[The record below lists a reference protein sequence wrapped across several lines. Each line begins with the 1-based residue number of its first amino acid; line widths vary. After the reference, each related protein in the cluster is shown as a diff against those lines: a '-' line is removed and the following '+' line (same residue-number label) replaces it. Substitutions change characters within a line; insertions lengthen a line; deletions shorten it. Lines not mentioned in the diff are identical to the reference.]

1 MTEEISR
8 ISTLYQLSTEIYE
21 IAASLDSNMEHNN
34 AEDLETLPV
43 LFAKRQA
50 AIEELESSM
59 KEPGFEWAA
68 NEREMAVKLAA
79 LDQKLQ
85 PLLNGL
91 HQAFK
96 KQMERINQTKQ
107 LSVKYKNSYQNASVD
122 GTFFDARK

>member
-1 MTEEISR
+1 MTEVISR
-8 ISTLYQLSTEIYE
+8 ISDLHRLTNEIYK

-34 AEDLETLPV
+34 AEDLEALPV
-43 LFAKRQA
+43 LFAKRQE
-50 AIEELESSM
+50 AIEELDRSM

-68 NEREMAVKLAA
+68 EEREMAVELAA
-79 LDQKLQ
+79 LDQQLQ
-85 PLLNGL
+85 PMLNGL

-96 KQMERINQTKQ
+96 MQMERINQTKQ